1 MKKVFAFILGFMVM
15 AALALSA
22 WGCGTAAAADGT
34 PGSVYVVG
42 QNTGISV
49 SGIGKITVTPDTAI
63 LHMGVQV
70 DGETVLVA
78 QQAAAAAMDKVMAA
92 LKADGVADSDIKTTG
107 YSVYPVY
114 NYESGRTPAITGY
127 NVSNTITV
135 KIRDIDEAG
144 NIIDDVE
151 AAAGNDIRVNNIS
164 FTVDNPE
171 QYNSEARALAM
182 ADALDRAQQLADLG
196 GVQLG
201 KPAYITESG
210 GYTAQ
215 PPIYYD
221 VKAGASTSEI
231 VTPISPGETELQL
244 SVQVVYNIQ

>member
-1 MKKVFAFILGFMVM
+1 MKDIHEHIKEAKRTGDIEFFIEERREDCVISRMPTGQG
-15 AALALSA
+15 ALNPF
-22 WGCGTAAAADGT
+22 GTIHAGAMIWLAD
-34 PGSVYVVG
+34 
-42 QNTGISV
+42 
-49 SGIGKITVTPDTAI
+49 VTA
-63 LHMGVQV
+63 
-70 DGETVLVA
+70 TVLVA